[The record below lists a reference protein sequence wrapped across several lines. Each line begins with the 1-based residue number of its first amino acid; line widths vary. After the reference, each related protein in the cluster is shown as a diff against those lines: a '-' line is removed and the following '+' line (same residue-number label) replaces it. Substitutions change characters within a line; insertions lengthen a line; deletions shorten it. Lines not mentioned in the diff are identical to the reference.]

1 MLGFAIW
8 LWHRAA
14 PGADTQV
21 GTFQRE
27 QLLSRSSLL
36 RLGLR
41 CLDVKGTWSGPSAGI
56 LQSWH
61 EWALAQ
67 GTGWER
73 GPRITQGSV
82 YTYIHSII

>member
-1 MLGFAIW
+1 MLGFALW

-14 PGADTQV
+14 PRAGTGRSTAEGAAALQK
-21 GTFQRE
+21 QRA
-27 QLLSRSSLL
+27 QA
-36 RLGLR
+36 GLR

-61 EWALAQ
+61 ERAPAQ
-67 GTGWER
+67 GRER
-73 GPRITQGSV
+73 VPRGTYGSV